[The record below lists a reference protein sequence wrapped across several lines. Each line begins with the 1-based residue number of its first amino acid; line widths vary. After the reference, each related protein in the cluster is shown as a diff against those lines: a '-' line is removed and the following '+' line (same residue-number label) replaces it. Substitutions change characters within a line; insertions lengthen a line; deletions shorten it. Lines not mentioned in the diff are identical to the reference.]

1 MKGCST
7 VKIFTERIKD
17 LRIENGYKQEEI
29 ADKLNI
35 TTSAYGYY
43 EQGRNETSLET
54 VKEISDIYQVST
66 DYLFGK
72 IGSSKQ
78 QPVYLVDDGLTL
90 SENEIQVIKLLKESI
105 LHELSENPEEN
116 VERLKRDRKS
126 VV

>member
-1 MKGCST
+1 M
-7 VKIFTERIKD
+7 KIFTERIKD

-29 ADKLNI
+29 AEKLNI

-43 EQGRNETSLET
+43 EQGRNEPSLKT
-54 VKEISDIYQVST
+54 VRKISDIYQVST

-72 IGSSKQ
+72 INSSHHLAR
-78 QPVYLVDDGLTL
+78 YLVDDGLTL

-116 VERLKRDRKS
+116 VERLKRYWNFINSEINR
-126 VV
+126 

>member
-1 MKGCST
+1 

-43 EQGRNETSLET
+43 EQGRNEPSLET

-72 IGSSKQ
+72 IGSSNH
-78 QPVYLVDDGLTL
+78 QPFYLVDDGLTL
-90 SENEIQVIKLLKESI
+90 SEKEIQVIKLLKESI

-116 VERLKRDRKS
+116 VERLKRYWNFINSEINR
-126 VV
+126 